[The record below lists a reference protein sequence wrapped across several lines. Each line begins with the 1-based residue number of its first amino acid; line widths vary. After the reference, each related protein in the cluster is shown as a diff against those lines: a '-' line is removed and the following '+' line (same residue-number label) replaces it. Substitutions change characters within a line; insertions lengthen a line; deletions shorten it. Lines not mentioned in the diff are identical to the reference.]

1 MSVIAGPSSS
11 PPPNETHRLN
21 DLFRR
26 VADGD
31 ERAFRELYDEVSR
44 PLLAY
49 CLSFTRDMDDARD
62 LFQQTMTAVFE
73 HRHRYRYEN
82 LMGWIFT
89 IARNACRSWENKSK
103 RFETLE
109 SDPLDESLTDPLEAS
124 ETTELVQRSI
134 LELPEEFRT
143 VILLRYFGE
152 MSVRDIAESEGITES
167 LVKVRLF
174 RARERLSVALGP
186 LIGLSS

>member
-1 MSVIAGPSSS
+1 MDVIAGPTLSHQT
-11 PPPNETHRLN
+11 ETQRLN
-21 DLFRR
+21 QLFRR

-31 ERAFRELYDEVSR
+31 ERAFRELYEEVSR

-62 LFQQTMTAVFE
+62 LFQHTMAAVFE
-73 HRHRYRYEN
+73 HRNRYRYEN

-89 IARNACRSWENKSK
+89 IARNAGRSWEHKAK
-103 RFETLE
+103 RFETLDT
-109 SDPLDESLTDPLEAS
+109 DPWDEIETDPLEAS

-134 LELPEEFRT
+134 LDLPEEFRT

-152 MSVRDIAESEGITES
+152 MSIRDIAESEGITES

-186 LIGLSS
+186 LIGHSS